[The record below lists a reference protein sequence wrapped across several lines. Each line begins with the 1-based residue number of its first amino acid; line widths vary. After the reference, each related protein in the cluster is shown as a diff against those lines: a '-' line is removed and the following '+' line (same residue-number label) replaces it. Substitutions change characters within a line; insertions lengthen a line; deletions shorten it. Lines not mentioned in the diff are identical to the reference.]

1 MNNTKLMICL
11 KKNILTPLTIWKLQS
26 SNTLSY
32 QLLYQSFWSLLCLTK
47 CQNVENQNLDRWKR
61 RTGMIAVS
69 PRTKVANQRS
79 FLRCWDRPKQ
89 TLQLLPAHW
98 GSGSDIQTWQM
109 RHLGEEDEFFIKI
122 PPGMMLGMGRKRS
135 SWERQSLP
143 WAKRWYSTGELV
155 LPLSSYQCKFVSGNN
170 KKLSKKL
177 SNFQSFGPKSE
188 KVGEFT
194 LLCTMS
200 NAMLF

>member
-1 MNNTKLMICL
+1 M
-11 KKNILTPLTIWKLQS
+11 
-26 SNTLSY
+26 
-32 QLLYQSFWSLLCLTK
+32 
-47 CQNVENQNLDRWKR
+47 
-61 RTGMIAVS
+61 
-69 PRTKVANQRS
+69 
-79 FLRCWDRPKQ
+79 
-89 TLQLLPAHW
+89 
-98 GSGSDIQTWQM
+98 
-109 RHLGEEDEFFIKI
+109 GEIDEFFIKI

-143 WAKRWYSTGELV
+143 WAKRWYSTGELA
-155 LPLSSYQCKFVSGNN
+155 LPLSSYQCNFVSGDS

-200 NAMLF
+200 IEQCNVFLQFKPNFLASQNLDFNSLSNDDCLLTKFGQH